1 MTPLLI
7 AGHGTADADGAADF
21 LRLTARVA
29 ARLDAPVGGGFIELS
44 PPPLSDAVHAL
55 VANGSRRLAAVPLT
69 LVAAGHAKG
78 DIPAALAI
86 EKRRHPGISY
96 TYGRPLGPQES
107 CPVCGREGSLASS

>member
-55 VANGSRRLAAVPLT
+55 VANGR
-69 LVAAGHAKG
+69 VAAIHRTRPVEL
-78 DIPAALAI
+78 DHLLR
-86 EKRRHPGISY
+86 EE
-96 TYGRPLGPQES
+96 GR
-107 CPVCGREGSLASS
+107 GSD